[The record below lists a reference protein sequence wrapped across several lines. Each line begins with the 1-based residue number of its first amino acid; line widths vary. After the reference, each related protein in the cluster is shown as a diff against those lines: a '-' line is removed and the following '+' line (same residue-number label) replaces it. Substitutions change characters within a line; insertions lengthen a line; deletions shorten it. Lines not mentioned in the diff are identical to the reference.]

1 MVKKIYLDEGHGES
15 KDSGAVNAKEGLM
28 EAKLNLQ
35 LSNYVIACLKANYT
49 GFEINRTR
57 SDRTFASLGARA
69 AKANKWGADVFVS
82 IHVNAGGGTGFE
94 SFIYNKTTSSKTKQ
108 LQTCINDKAMA
119 KAKKYGLGAHGNQP
133 YKSGNLSVLRNTNM
147 PACLT
152 EICYI
157 DSKDCELL
165 KNNAFLK
172 DMAEAYAEG
181 VADFLNL
188 EKKCDISKPEP
199 KKETAPK
206 VSAPTKVP
214 AKSNDKAIGTVKVK
228 VNDLYYY
235 DKADW
240 NAKAGK
246 AQKGDVFTVV
256 DKIKVNTA
264 YMYKLISGTYITAY
278 EGYVQFKDK

>member
-35 LSNYVIACLKANYT
+35 LSNYVIDHLKANYT

-69 AKANKWGADVFVS
+69 AKANNWGADVFVS

-94 SFIYNKTTSSKTKQ
+94 SFIYNKTTSSKTKE
-108 LQTCINDKAMA
+108 LQKCINNHAMSA
-119 KAKKYGLGAHGNQP
+119 AKKHGLGAHGNQP

-157 DSKDCELL
+157 DSKDSELL
-165 KNNAFLK
+165 KNEAFLK
-172 DMAEAYAEG
+172 DMAEAYAQG
-181 VADFLNL
+181 IADFLCLPKQSNN
-188 EKKCDISKPEP
+188 KNSEP
-199 KKETAPK
+199 KKEQAQKPIK
-206 VSAPTKVP
+206 AP
-214 AKSNDKAIGTVKVK
+214 AKSDDKAIGTVKVK

-235 DKADW
+235 NKADW
-240 NAKAGK
+240 NAKVGK
-246 AQKGDVFTVV
+246 AKKGDVFTVI
-256 DKIKVNTA
+256 DKVKVNTV
-264 YMYKLISGTYITAY
+264 YMYKLVSGTYITAY
-278 EGYVQFKDK
+278 EGYVQFKGK

>member
-1 MVKKIYLDEGHGES
+1 MVKKIYFDEGHGES

-28 EAKLNLQ
+28 EAQLNLK
-35 LSNYVIACLKANYT
+35 LSNYAIAYLKANYT

-57 SDRTFASLGARA
+57 SDRTFASLTARA
-69 AKANKWGADVFVS
+69 VKANKWGADAFVS

-108 LQTCINDKAMA
+108 LQKCINDKAMA
-119 KAKKYGLGAHGNQP
+119 VAKKYGLGAHGNQP

-165 KNNAFLK
+165 KNEAFLK
-172 DMAEAYAEG
+172 DMAESYAEG
-181 VADFLNL
+181 VANFLDLPKQSNNK
-188 EKKCDISKPEP
+188 ECEP
-199 KKETAPK
+199 KKE
-206 VSAPTKVP
+206 SAPQLSQPVKAP
-214 AKSNDKAIGTVKVK
+214 AKSEGKAIGTVKVL

-240 NAKAGK
+240 SAKKGK
-246 AQKGDVFTVV
+246 AKKGDVFTVV
-256 DKIKVNTA
+256 KKIKINTA
-264 YMYKLISGTYITAY
+264 YMYKLKSGTYITAATKY
-278 EGYVQFKDK
+278 TKFTSK

>member
-15 KDSGAVNAKEGLM
+15 KDSGAVNVKEGLM

-57 SDRTFASLGARA
+57 SDRTFTSLGARA
-69 AKANKWGADVFVS
+69 TKANKWGADVFVS

-94 SFIYNKTTSSKTKQ
+94 SFIYNKTTSAKTKE
-108 LQTCINDKAMA
+108 LQRCINNHAMNA
-119 KAKKYGLGAHGNQP
+119 AKKHGLGAHGNQP

-165 KNNAFLK
+165 KNNDFLK
-172 DMAEAYAEG
+172 DMAEAYADG
-181 VADFLNL
+181 IADYLSL
-188 EKKCDISKPEP
+188 EKQCNTSKSEPENDNAQ
-199 KKETAPK
+199 E
-206 VSAPTKVP
+206 VSAP
-214 AKSNDKAIGTVKVK
+214 AKSNDKVIGTVKVK
-228 VNDLYYY
+228 VNNLYYY

-246 AQKGDVFTVV
+246 AKKGDVFTVV

-264 YMYKLISGTYITAY
+264 YMYKLISDTYITAY
-278 EGYVQFKDK
+278 EGYVQFKGK

>member
-15 KDSGAVNAKEGLM
+15 KDSGAVNVKEGLM
-28 EAKLNLQ
+28 EAKLNLK
-35 LSNYVIACLKANYT
+35 LSNYIITYLKANYT
-49 GFEINRTR
+49 GFQINRTR

-94 SFIYNKTTSSKTKQ
+94 SFIYNKTNSSQTKE
-108 LQTCINDKAMA
+108 LQKCINNRAMSA
-119 KAKKYGLGAHGNQP
+119 AKKHGLGAHGNQP

-157 DSKDCELL
+157 DSDDYKLL
-165 KNNAFLK
+165 KNNDFLK
-172 DMAEAYAEG
+172 DMAEAYADG
-181 VADFLNL
+181 IADFLNL
-188 EKKCDISKPEP
+188 PKQSNKKECEP
-199 KKETAPK
+199 KKEQAPQPIK
-206 VSAPTKVP
+206 AP
-214 AKSNDKAIGTVKVK
+214 AKSDDKVIGTVKVK
-228 VNDLYYY
+228 VNDLSYY

-240 NAKAGK
+240 NSKAGK
-246 AQKGDVFTVV
+246 AKKGDVFTVV
-256 DKIKVNTA
+256 GKVKVNTA

-278 EGYVQFKDK
+278 EGYVQFKGK